1 MNHGPA
7 KPLNKKWMASFKR
20 DKKLED
26 YLEVGE
32 PLANNLS
39 AKGPWRKL
47 AVNCSAIE
55 CQVVFR
61 HEKLKKKL
69 YVIVRGKGG
78 EFANFAEALGE
89 VMFLSDRIGHSDWVG
104 IAFPA
109 SLRGTVVS
117 HAKNMTENWKKLHE
131 HFNCS
136 EMFFVNLDGTVEQV
150 SWMSVL
156 KIKT

>member
-1 MNHGPA
+1 MNHGPV

-47 AVNCSAIE
+47 AVNCSATE
-55 CQVVFR
+55 CQIVFR
-61 HEKLKKKL
+61 HERLKKKL

-78 EFANFAEALGE
+78 EFANFVEALGE
-89 VMFLSDRIGHSDWVG
+89 VVFLTERIGGSDIVG
-104 IAFPA
+104 LAFPA
-109 SLRGTVVS
+109 SLRSVVTS
-117 HAKNMTENWKKLHE
+117 HAKNMHGNWKKLAKN
-131 HFNCS
+131 FKCS
-136 EMFFVNLDGTVEQV
+136 EMFFVNLDGTVEQMP
-150 SWMSVL
+150 WMQVL
-156 KIKT
+156 KVKG

>member
-1 MNHGPA
+1 
-7 KPLNKKWMASFKR
+7 MASFKR

-32 PLANNLS
+32 PLATNLS
-39 AKGPWRKL
+39 AKGPWKKL

-55 CQVVFR
+55 CQIVFR
-61 HEKLKKKL
+61 HERLKKKM

-89 VMFLSDRIGHSDWVG
+89 VMFLSDRIGFSDWVG
-104 IAFPA
+104 IAFPT

-117 HAKNMTENWKKLHE
+117 HAKNMTANWKKLNKY
-131 HFNCS
+131 FNCS

-150 SWMSVL
+150 PWMQVL
-156 KIKT
+156 KIKS

>member
-1 MNHGPA
+1 MKHGPV

-26 YLEVGE
+26 YVEVGE
-32 PLANNLS
+32 PLANTLS

-55 CQVVFR
+55 CQVIFR
-61 HEKLKKKL
+61 HERLKKKL

-89 VMFLSDRIGHSDWVG
+89 VLFLTERIGGSDFVG

-109 SLRGTVVS
+109 SLRSVVVS
-117 HAKNMTENWKKLHE
+117 HAKNMPENWKKLSK
-131 HFNCS
+131 HFNCT
-136 EMFFVNLDGTVEQV
+136 ELFFVNPDSTVEQMQ
-150 SWMSVL
+150 WMQVL
-156 KIKT
+156 KVKG

>member
-1 MNHGPA
+1 M
-7 KPLNKKWMASFKR
+7 NKKWMASFKR

-32 PLANNLS
+32 PLATNLS
-39 AKGPWRKL
+39 AKGPWKKL

-55 CQVVFR
+55 CQIVFR

-89 VMFLSDRIGHSDWVG
+89 VMFLSDRIGGCDWVG

-117 HAKNMTENWKKLHE
+117 HAKNMTANWKKLNK

-150 SWMSVL
+150 PWMSVL
-156 KIKT
+156 KIKS